1 MPGCAGIK
9 RSSCANTFTAV
20 RKNALPRERGRGR
33 EAGKGGRETIDGLC
47 VGSRRE
53 TSIEFVG

>member
-20 RKNALPRERGRGR
+20 RKNALPRERGS